1 MSKELNLLL
10 LEIDRLTNRLE
21 SEISWHKNELRF
33 SDGPDKEQLYQYKQA
48 LEYSLAEIKRIRNKF
63 GASDDHT

>member
-21 SEISWHKNELRF
+21 SEISWYKNELRF

-48 LEYSLAEIKRIRNKF
+48 LEYSLAEIKRIRKKF